1 MFYDD
6 AGGLLR
12 VLIAGTLAYVWL
24 ILILRVT
31 GKRSLAQLNAFIVIV
46 TVAIG
51 STLASVIVTTTV
63 ALAEGM
69 VALSL
74 LEVLQLVV
82 AWLSVRSPALQHAV
96 TAAPTFLLR
105 DGQVLPATW
114 SNSGSPGKSCC
125 RPSAAAG
132 SAAGAGRRG
141 GTGDQGKISVIGRG
155 QAGSGSALANVP
167 DPPNA
172 TTR

>member
-6 AGGLLR
+6 AGGL
-12 VLIAGTLAYVWL
+12 
-24 ILILRVT
+24 LRVT
-31 GKRSLAQLNAFIVIV
+31 GKRSLAQLNAFDFIV

-69 VALSL
+69 LALSL
-74 LEVLQLVV
+74 LAVLQLVV

-105 DGQVLPATW
+105 DGQVLPATLEQQRITR
-114 SNSGSPGKSCC
+114 KACC

-132 SAAGAGRRG
+132 SAGWSRSPR
-141 GTGDQGKISVIGRG
+141 
-155 QAGSGSALANVP
+155 
-167 DPPNA
+167 
-172 TTR
+172 